1 MQVYIIH
8 VHHQH
13 HWSGQDLVSV
23 LKNWVHCMKFR
34 PSLAPTELFER
45 ERCPLI
51 ALDDK
56 VSP

>member
-13 HWSGQDLVSV
+13 HWSGQVSV
-23 LKNWVHCMKFR
+23 LKNWVHRMKFR